1 MGLVLMPNRHVID
14 LMYVWPYF
22 PLFNLLWLVVHID
35 DGLFLYS
42 LVRYVCSMYTFCTKH
57 SLCMYI
63 CVLYFVLFI
72 QVPLLKGW
80 GIHGR
85 LDTRS
90 NVYLTCI
97 YYNYVQM
104 SCLPACIVCVT
115 VWLWERDALT
125 YPSRPRIVCCLNLS
139 TSFHLSMSKSIY
151 ILVI

>member
-1 MGLVLMPNRHVID
+1 MGLVLMPNRDVID

-63 CVLYFVLFI
+63 CILYFVLFI

-104 SCLPACIVCVT
+104 SCLPACIVCVC
-115 VWLWERDALT
+115 T
-125 YPSRPRIVCCLNLS
+125 YLYECLCNCMIVGEGCSNLPQ
-139 TSFHLSMSKSIY
+139 
-151 ILVI
+151 